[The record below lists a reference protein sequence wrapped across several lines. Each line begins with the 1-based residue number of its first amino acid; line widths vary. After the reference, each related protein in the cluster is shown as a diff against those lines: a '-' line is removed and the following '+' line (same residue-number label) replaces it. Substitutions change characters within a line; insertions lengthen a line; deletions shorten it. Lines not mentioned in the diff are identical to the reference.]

1 MSEEIFG
8 DGKMEI
14 HNNKTKFNGNWVLRC
29 LSRLEDSTERGERY
43 RLSVVSESKR

>member
-14 HNNKTKFNGNWVLRC
+14 HNNKTKFNGNWVC
-29 LSRLEDSTERGERY
+29 
-43 RLSVVSESKR
+43 VVYLG